1 MAHKIMI
8 NGVDLADY
16 VIFCEPVP
24 NINCN
29 DDKSTIASQFQFD
42 YSYSGPAVSVDDV
55 VEIYSAD
62 NGAVPFFIGF
72 IISKVDDTDERKYLI
87 TVAHKLLK
95 LANYLVNYDTLHSH
109 LIGGT
114 ADDEEYRAIDNM
126 GYPNVQILYLM
137 EIMCLIAGIT
147 LRTSSAHFNFETK
160 FSWENN
166 DTYTHAINDIKI
178 DENVLY
184 SLNQNGAGGHA
195 VFETVENRKLTPTFL
210 DLFQLFTSLFN
221 FASMWSTS
229 GTPKELVIFKVPPLS
244 IPADDDLYS
253 KKIEAIQGDGGGYGF
268 EAQYNIARGDY
279 TSGTLI
285 NLGAPPATATSGSQ
299 ANSLSVYN
307 NLYFLYKNPLGSPGD
322 VLAPTADPSN
332 DGTVTWDGHL
342 LLNKTNALTVNK
354 IRYKYET
361 AISKSSYNVS
371 NFIDLENFQST
382 LIQDVY

>member
-1 MAHKIMI
+1 M
-8 NGVDLADY
+8 Y
-16 VIFCEPVP
+16 
-24 NINCN
+24 
-29 DDKSTIASQFQFD
+29 
-42 YSYSGPAVSVDDV
+42 YY
-55 VEIYSAD
+55 
-62 NGAVPFFIGF
+62 
-72 IISKVDDTDERKYLI
+72 
-87 TVAHKLLK
+87 
-95 LANYLVNYDTLHSH
+95 
-109 LIGGT
+109 
-114 ADDEEYRAIDNM
+114 
-126 GYPNVQILYLM
+126 
-137 EIMCLIAGIT
+137 
-147 LRTSSAHFNFETK
+147 
-160 FSWENN
+160 
-166 DTYTHAINDIKI
+166 
-178 DENVLY
+178 
-184 SLNQNGAGGHA
+184 
-195 VFETVENRKLTPTFL
+195 
-210 DLFQLFTSLFN
+210 
-221 FASMWSTS
+221 
-229 GTPKELVIFKVPPLS
+229 
-244 IPADDDLYS
+244 